1 MEGMIWNANHVLDSA
16 IDPKTNGIPRD
27 LFKQCKG
34 VVLLSVIEAGFCF
47 SGNVGTGVVMA
58 RADDGSWSPPS
69 AVGLAGVGFG
79 FMFGAETKDILILI
93 MDSNTLKVR
102 TFLSPTSLF
111 LYQNRPTFVCRCYA
125 NARLGITFISIH
137 ILTSYIN

>member
-16 IDPKTNGIPRD
+16 LDPKTNGIPRD

-34 VVLLSVIEAGFCF
+34 IVLLSVIEAGFCF

-102 TFLSPTSLF
+102 TTFSRHDIIYYQTYPFAVVCYRSLG
-111 LYQNRPTFVCRCYA
+111 N
-125 NARLGITFISIH
+125 
-137 ILTSYIN
+137 

>member
-16 IDPKTNGIPRD
+16 LDPKTNGIPRD

-34 VVLLSVIEAGFCF
+34 IVLLSVIEAGFCF

-58 RADDGSWSPPS
+58 RAEDGSWSPPS

-102 TFLSPTSLF
+102 TTFSRHH
-111 LYQNRPTFVCRCYA
+111 NRPTHLFAGA
-125 NARLGITFISIH
+125 NARLEMKLISIR